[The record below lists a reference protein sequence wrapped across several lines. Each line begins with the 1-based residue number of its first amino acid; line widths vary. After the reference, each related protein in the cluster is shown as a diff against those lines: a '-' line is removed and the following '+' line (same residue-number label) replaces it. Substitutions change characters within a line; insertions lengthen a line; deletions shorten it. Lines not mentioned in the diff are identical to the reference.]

1 MNKRNHP
8 FRKLL
13 CYYISKMDELSNA
26 STDIR
31 KSVLLF
37 GGKGGVGKTTCSS
50 AIASHLAAEGHRTL
64 IISSD
69 LSPSLSDIFG
79 QTLSDAIT
87 TVHDRLDVF
96 EISQEAVMAWWKNRF
111 GRDFSDILD
120 HLIDVDELDKESQ
133 HQLLD
138 YIGSA
143 PSLREET
150 MLDMIRSLAE
160 NGSYDR
166 IIWDTAPAGET
177 LNLLDMP
184 RSIKKHLKA
193 GAKVFEGLDR
203 IGKQLT
209 GRRSIAGIMDDWIQA
224 SEKIARFIHD
234 RSAFIIVANPEAL
247 VVNQAARMIQTLTR
261 YEIPIHGFIINC
273 VIAQADSESLV
284 ALQNMQSTY
293 IRELRKLAGE
303 RQIAILHRSFSEIR
317 GLKRLRDIGEMLVKN
332 LSL

>member
-1 MNKRNHP
+1 M
-8 FRKLL
+8 
-13 CYYISKMDELSNA
+13 
-26 STDIR
+26 
-31 KSVLLF
+31 
-37 GGKGGVGKTTCSS
+37 
-50 AIASHLAAEGHRTL
+50 

-79 QTLSDAIT
+79 QPVGSTIT
-87 TVHDRLDVF
+87 TVRDDLDAF
-96 EISQEAVMAWWKNRF
+96 EISQEAIIAWWKKRF
-111 GRDFSDILD
+111 GRDFSDILA
-120 HLIDVDELDKESQ
+120 HLIDIDELDKESQ

-150 MLDMIRSLAE
+150 LLDMIRSLAE
-160 NGSYDR
+160 NGTYDR
-166 IIWDTAPAGET
+166 IVWDTAPAGET

-203 IGKQLT
+203 IGKQFT

-224 SEKIARFIHD
+224 SETIARFIHD

-247 VVNQAARMIQTLTR
+247 IVNQVARMIQTLTK

-273 VIAQADSESLV
+273 VIAQADSESLI
-284 ALQNMQSTY
+284 ALQRAQSAH
-293 IRELRKLAGE
+293 IGKLMNLAGE
-303 RQIAILHRSFSEIR
+303 RQVAILHRSFSEIR
-317 GLKRLRDIGEMLVKN
+317 GFERLRDIGELLAKH
-332 LSL
+332 LSI